1 MIGYPYNYNDLN
13 CVHASQ
19 NRDVFAK
26 KAFFITII
34 IIISVSVAFAEEL
47 VKVNNNVII
56 PVSVPSDDSKL
67 RQQIAMNTC
76 VLAGFQWKYPKSTM
90 TLIAYGFFAD
100 WCAAKMSKL

>member
-1 MIGYPYNYNDLN
+1 MRALQILFIPLVIGIGFFL
-13 CVHASQ
+13 SKW
-19 NRDVFAK
+19 RK
-26 KAFFITII
+26 LTLLFITII

-76 VLAGFQWKYPKSTM
+76 VLAGF
-90 TLIAYGFFAD
+90 
-100 WCAAKMSKL
+100 